1 MMRGLHRKAYVL
13 EIGLSLLLALAVVGC
28 GGGGGGAM
36 DPSQN
41 NNPVPAITTVSPTA
55 ATAGAAKQTLTI
67 NGTNFLSSST
77 VTYNAVAHTATFVN
91 STQLTIPLSASDQA
105 TGGSYAVVVTN
116 PAPGGGASN
125 SVNFTVN
132 NPAPSIS
139 SISPSSVT
147 AGAAAQTLT
156 INGTNFLSN
165 SAVTYNSVAHAPTS
179 SSATQLTISLSASD
193 EVKAGSYPVVVTNPA
208 PDGGASNSAN
218 FVVNAANSVEVTLD
232 GSSSG
237 TASETVSG
245 SLPITASVTGATA
258 ALTFTVNGVTNG
270 NSTLGTISGTYPNYS
285 FLAPAAIPGINNPV
299 TIEATQGETG
309 QTATLAVTINPSTST
324 PTAIKVTGGNATGVN
339 FNLTPNSSLTLG
351 LADVGTCSGG
361 SCAASVTGIE
371 VSLSGQA
378 SASCRA
384 TCTVWL
390 LGQGLTNAG
399 GTAVASGLKVSVSG
413 GTTPDVTVT
422 SGTVTPLAPCS
433 PTNPNCTSS
442 VTFEDITF
450 QVVASASATLG
461 VRNIVVMLGDGET
474 QVYVGAIQIVP

>member
-1 MMRGLHRKAYVL
+1 M
-13 EIGLSLLLALAVVGC
+13 
-28 GGGGGGAM
+28 
-36 DPSQN
+36 
-41 NNPVPAITTVSPTA
+41 
-55 ATAGAAKQTLTI
+55 
-67 NGTNFLSSST
+67 
-77 VTYNAVAHTATFVN
+77 
-91 STQLTIPLSASDQA
+91 
-105 TGGSYAVVVTN
+105 
-116 PAPGGGASN
+116 
-125 SVNFTVN
+125 
-132 NPAPSIS
+132 
-139 SISPSSVT
+139 
-147 AGAAAQTLT
+147 
-156 INGTNFLSN
+156 
-165 SAVTYNSVAHAPTS
+165 
-179 SSATQLTISLSASD
+179 
-193 EVKAGSYPVVVTNPA
+193 
-208 PDGGASNSAN
+208 
-218 FVVNAANSVEVTLD
+218 VNAANSVEVTLN

-371 VSLSGQA
+371 VSLSGEA
-378 SASCRA
+378 SASCPA